1 AQNPVTEADCGLVLE
16 RSNPQEIAGAIG
28 MLASMDGESRE
39 QVGQR
44 GREYVLANRDYV
56 RLAEQYLQLLE
67 KLTGR
72 SASKKS

>member
-1 AQNPVTEADCGLVLE
+1 
-16 RSNPQEIAGAIG
+16 